1 MDNKAGVMQPI
12 KRVLDAIEKLQF
24 VKAQPNVTVTSVDT
38 APFAKKL
45 TAIQDDVA
53 AELKVQD
60 LLQMIRATAPGA
72 K

>member
-24 VKAQPNVTVTSVDT
+24 VKSRTDVVVTSVDT
-38 APFAKKL
+38 APFAKGL